1 MCEHNF
7 IFMQKL
13 PIICPS
19 CESTLTVSQL
29 SCTSC
34 ETTVSGNYLLPTFLR
49 LTAEE
54 QSFVLAFILS
64 GGSLKEM
71 ASKLGKSYPTVRN
84 LLDDIIEKL
93 KPTAL

>member
-1 MCEHNF
+1 
-7 IFMQKL
+7 MQKL

-19 CESTLTVSQL
+19 CEATLTVSQL
-29 SCTSC
+29 ACSSC
-34 ETTVSGNYLLPTFLR
+34 ETTVSGNYLLPIFLR
-49 LTAEE
+49 LTPDE
-54 QSFVLAFILS
+54 QSFVMDFIVS

-93 KPTAL
+93 KPTSV